1 MLIKTNHTYFIIHLG
16 SKHSQ
21 PTPSN
26 GANNLLGSDRSKASD
41 TNIDLEN
48 SMDHLI
54 NPIIDYDD
62 PIFYKQ
68 PSDAFVIK
76 NQPATL
82 HCRVSHALDV
92 HFKVLMKTGE
102 TKFTMFFKVWQ
113 FLTKVSFAKKCHNT
127 AHRQDMNVC

>member
-1 MLIKTNHTYFIIHLG
+1 MLLVVKLPINLFILIKINYTYFIIHLG

-21 PTPSN
+21 PKSSN
-26 GANNLLGSDRSKASD
+26 GANNLLGNDRSKASD

-48 SMDHLI
+48 GMDHLI

-92 HFKVLMKTGE
+92 HFKVFMKSVI
-102 TKFTMFFKVWQ
+102 KNVIKIIKKY
-113 FLTKVSFAKKCHNT
+113 FLC
-127 AHRQDMNVC
+127 

>member
-1 MLIKTNHTYFIIHLG
+1 MLIKINYTYFIIHLG

-21 PTPSN
+21 PKSSN

-48 SMDHLI
+48 GMDHLI

-92 HFKVLMKTGE
+92 HFKVFMKNVI
-102 TKFTMFFKVWQ
+102 KSSLQHCNYAVNIFF
-113 FLTKVSFAKKCHNT
+113 
-127 AHRQDMNVC
+127 

>member
-1 MLIKTNHTYFIIHLG
+1 MLIKINYTYFIIHLG
-16 SKHSQ
+16 SKHSG
-21 PTPSN
+21 PKSSN
-26 GANNLLGSDRSKASD
+26 GANNLLGDDRSKASD

-48 SMDHLI
+48 GMDHLI

-76 NQPATL
+76 NQPARL

-92 HFKVLMKTGE
+92 HFKVIMKNDI
-102 TKFTMFFKVWQ
+102 KKIIKIVCYKKY
-113 FLTKVSFAKKCHNT
+113 FLN
-127 AHRQDMNVC
+127 